1 MLTGRRGFN
10 SLKKVV
16 EHLLCARKRESAN
29 GREGRVGEYIKMNR
43 MCGPFFSRD
52 SESTLVS

>member
-1 MLTGRRGFN
+1 MTGRRGFN

-29 GREGRVGEYIKMNR
+29 GREGRVGEYTKMNR
-43 MCGPFFSRD
+43 MCGPFLSRD